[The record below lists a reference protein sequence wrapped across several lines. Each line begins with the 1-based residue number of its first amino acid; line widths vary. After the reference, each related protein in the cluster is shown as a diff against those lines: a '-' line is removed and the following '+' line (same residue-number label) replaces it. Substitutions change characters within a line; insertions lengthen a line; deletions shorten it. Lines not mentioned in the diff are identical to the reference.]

1 MQIFAAE
8 DATRSLDPGPLLA
21 PATEEAVMSDEYREF
36 AASSNGDRWLL
47 GRDRESGVAYVLHR
61 ANQPSGGA
69 QTRIEIVDFLERG
82 RLAPEHYALL
92 VMIGTLVPEAGTL
105 AGRAPSAVH
114 PAPTVDAADSAAE
127 AGAL

>member
-1 MQIFAAE
+1 
-8 DATRSLDPGPLLA
+8 
-21 PATEEAVMSDEYREF
+21 MSDEYKEF

-47 GRDRESGVAYVLHR
+47 GRDRESGVGYVLHQ

-69 QTRIEIVDFLERG
+69 RTRIEIVDFLERG

-92 VMIGTLVPEAGTL
+92 TMIGTLVPEAGGSRDPSTPH
-105 AGRAPSAVH
+105 AAPI
-114 PAPTVDAADSAAE
+114 VDAVGSAAE